1 MAVFILP
8 RVKQECCGDGNKS
21 SNVGSFIILWSGESL
36 TSFNNDNSANFPGEK
51 KYNEAFRGVYFNI
64 KSNLVI
70 VVVLFLKSK
79 VLQWYHVRQ
88 RVAQTLELES
98 AISGYFIGYSKPIVN
113 SYFPFPFIPMLSVK
127 NETIIVKNE
136 CNHYWFYFYV
146 STNQDLAQAS
156 LRRKECGSFY
166 CLALFW
172 SSHNALLRKNS
183 LARPQVGFTHIGQR
197 RGSWREQLTPESKWD
212 FTTSAIA

>member
-1 MAVFILP
+1 M
-8 RVKQECCGDGNKS
+8 
-21 SNVGSFIILWSGESL
+21 
-36 TSFNNDNSANFPGEK
+36 K
-51 KYNEAFRGVYFNI
+51 KNEAFRGVYFNI

-70 VVVLFLKSK
+70 VVVLLLKSK

-98 AISGYFIGYSKPIVN
+98 AISGNFIGYSKPIVN